1 MLRKPTKYEDLLKL
15 QREYNKLMLYDGESV
30 TTKVRLDCALGSYVR
45 DMSEGA
51 GDELENIT
59 EILFFLIQFLNDRKD
74 EGFEDTY
81 EFKYKDNVPK
91 DVIYSIQVALWDWD
105 IEGIVSTIL
114 TLIHTRGYTTEDI
127 LNSYWIRITDIL
139 ELCDIKIEEE

>member
-1 MLRKPTKYEDLLKL
+1 MLRKPKKYEDLLEL

-30 TTKVRLDCALGSYVR
+30 AIKVRLDCALGSYVR
-45 DMSEGA
+45 DMSEEPEK
-51 GDELENIT
+51 ELEYIT
-59 EILFFLIQFLNDRKD
+59 EMVFFLIQFLNDRKD

-81 EFKYKDNVPK
+81 EFKCKDNVPK

-105 IEGIVSTIL
+105 IEEIVSTIL

-127 LNSYWIRITDIL
+127 LNSYWARITDVL
-139 ELCDIKIEEE
+139 ELCNMKIEEE